1 VVTSLLLGLTGH
13 ALHNPKKL
21 IDFLRSCL
29 NLHGEH
35 YLIRNF
41 IMLCGIDSP
50 AKDER
55 LVKMN
60 KISFDSLRQRVDRDM
75 FNRTSDFKLNR

>member
-1 VVTSLLLGLTGH
+1 MNLE
-13 ALHNPKKL
+13 HNPKKL
-21 IDFLRSCL
+21 FDFLRSCL

-50 AKDER
+50 TKDER

-60 KISFDSLRQRVDRDM
+60 KISFDSLRQRVDGER
-75 FNRTSDFKLNR
+75 FNRTSDFKFNR